1 MNNLFCKKNVYLIN
15 IDNRKD
21 RLKSSTSLLNSL
33 DIPYNRFSAIVPD
46 MNKIKNNITW
56 NKSYQGINPKKCKK
70 WKNYLKGSLGCK
82 MSHYNVI
89 KLAKEADLPYAI
101 VFEDD
106 IVTSYDKDYIN
117 TIFKDIYNFI
127 SKNNTWDI
135 IYLGG
140 TVIGKTY
147 SIIDNISKVQS
158 VLKTTGYILN
168 NKAYDIVMDSFI
180 KNNIECDNILLSLSN
195 KNLIETYYNNLF
207 QQLNNSTNI
216 CN

>member
-1 MNNLFCKKNVYLIN
+1 MNNLFCQKNVYLIN

-21 RLKSSTSLLNSL
+21 RLKSSTKLLNSL
-33 DIPYNRFSAIVPD
+33 DIPYTRFSAIVPD
-46 MNKIKNNITW
+46 INEIKNNIIW

-89 KLAKEADLPYAI
+89 KLAKEAKLPYVI

-106 IVTSYDKDYIN
+106 IVALHDKNHIN
-117 TIFKDIYNFI
+117 TVFEDIYNFI
-127 SKNNTWDI
+127 SENNTWDI

-140 TVIGKTY
+140 KVIGKTY
-147 SIIDNISKVQS
+147 NKIHDISKVQS
-158 VLKTTGYILN
+158 VLQTTGYILN
-168 NKAYDIVMDSFI
+168 NKAYNIVMDNFI
-180 KNNIECDNILLSLSN
+180 KINTECDNILISLSN
-195 KNLIETYYNNLF
+195 KNIIETYYHNLF
-207 QQLNNSTNI
+207 KQLDNSTNI